1 MQMGVPSCPV
11 LTLGR
16 LVGDLDGVLQDADRE
31 ALIGQGAEKQSE
43 FPVDDGITGREPFD
57 DILHT

>member
-1 MQMGVPSCPV
+1 MPSCPV

-31 ALIGQGAEKQSE
+31 ALIRHGAEEQSE
-43 FPVDDGITGREPFD
+43 VIVDDSITDREAFD
-57 DILHT
+57 DVLHA